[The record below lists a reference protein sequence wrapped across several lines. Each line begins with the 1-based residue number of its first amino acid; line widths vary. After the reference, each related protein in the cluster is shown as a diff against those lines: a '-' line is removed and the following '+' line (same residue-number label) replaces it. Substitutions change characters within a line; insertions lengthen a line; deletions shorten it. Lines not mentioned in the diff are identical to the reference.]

1 MSDPSDKPTR
11 TRQMQW
17 PRFLLEG
24 VVIVGSILLTFGI
37 EAWWA
42 ERQER
47 AEEQRLLQNLHE
59 EFVETRESVDIGTIL
74 NTSFR
79 AIEDAN
85 PGLNGVFQDVD
96 FANKERFPDHLL
108 DSLLQHFEIH
118 RMRRSDVDSTVLGDA
133 YEYLIAKFERRK
145 PRTPRSWRG
154 PAP

>member
-24 VVIVGSILLTFGI
+24 VVIVGSILLAFGI

-85 PGLNGVFQDVD
+85 LGLNGVFQDVD
-96 FANKERFPDHLL
+96 FANKE
-108 DSLLQHFEIH
+108 
-118 RMRRSDVDSTVLGDA
+118 
-133 YEYLIAKFERRK
+133 
-145 PRTPRSWRG
+145 
-154 PAP
+154 